1 MRTLASWSMLL
12 FLTFT
17 SKDVTRPNLHQ
28 VVLDV
33 CCDGQIWLPYYVFI
47 LYTFS
52 NILAVMCKLSSLWE
66 RWSCITTF
74 HFNQGHTNPFKTSL
88 PQHCN
93 EGMPLSLMTVKT
105 GDRHQQRHYISIHTD
120 DFPTH
125 VQSTLR
131 WGDRA
136 LRQMCV
142 KHWAIPCTVY
152 WISKYYIIPH
162 LPESEATLIRPPK

>member
-1 MRTLASWSMLL
+1 MLSLIMRTLASWSMLL

-52 NILAVMCKLSSLWE
+52 NILAVMCKLSSLWQ

-93 EGMPLSLMTVKT
+93 EGMPLSLIKVKT
-105 GDRHQQRHYISIHTD
+105 GDRHQQRHYTNIHTD

-131 WGDRA
+131 WGTEHWDKCVLNTEQFHA
-136 LRQMCV
+136 LCTESANITLYHIYPNLRQ
-142 KHWAIPCTVY
+142 
-152 WISKYYIIPH
+152 
-162 LPESEATLIRPPK
+162 L